1 MAKHYPDGTLDQVL
15 DLIATADAQHLCQG
29 QPTTFGDIATM
40 TCAVVAMAGGDF
52 TKAAGA
58 TDGRRVTVAAKAG
71 VAVTADRTADHVA
84 LVVGSTLICVTT
96 CTPVAVTTADT
107 VNFPAYNYTE
117 RQVV

>member
-1 MAKHYPDGTLDQVL
+1 MAKFYPDNTLDQVL
-15 DLIATADAQHLCQG
+15 DFISGADAQHLCQG
-29 QPTTFGDIATM
+29 QPTSFADIATM

-58 TDGRRVTVAAKAG
+58 TDGRRVTVAAKSG
-71 VAVTADRTADHVA
+71 IAVTADRTADHVA
-84 LVVGSTLICVTT
+84 LVVGTTLLSVTT
-96 CTPVAVTTADT
+96 CTPVGVTVADT